1 MTTTAASVDAL
12 LVPASRD
19 ARNRPVPLGYWVAA
33 AIAIV
38 AVIGAVGWGATR
50 TLDVISSPDD
60 FARVSLPGAT
70 TIPTTAPGKLVIY
83 YEGIAKPSLGRLGVS
98 VLDPTGR
105 PVAVTAYRSDVR
117 YDRAGL
123 VARAVG
129 SFDTGT
135 AGRYTVSAGAPVE
148 ASAELAVGEDLGGA
162 MNDTVLW
169 TGLIIGAGTLAAAAT
184 ALRTHRR
191 NRA

>member
-1 MTTTAASVDAL
+1 MTTTAASHDAL
-12 LVPASRD
+12 LAPASHD
-19 ARNRPVPLGYWVAA
+19 ARKRRVPLGDWLAA

-50 TLDVISSPDD
+50 TIDVISSPDD

-70 TIPTTAPGKLVIY
+70 TIPTTASGKLVIY
-83 YEGIAKPSLGRLGVS
+83 YEGTEKPSLGRVGVT

-105 PVAVTAYRSDVR
+105 PVAVTAYRGDVR

-123 VARAVG
+123 VAKAVG
-129 SFDTGT
+129 SFDAGT
-135 AGRYTVSAGAPVE
+135 AGRYTVSAGAPAE
-148 ASAELAVGEDLGGA
+148 ASAKLAVGEDLGGA
-162 MNDTVLW
+162 MKDNILW
-169 TGLIIGAGTLAAAAT
+169 AGLILGAGAIAAAAI

-191 NRA
+191 DRA

>member
-1 MTTTAASVDAL
+1 MTTTAAARGAL
-12 LVPASRD
+12 LTPASHD
-19 ARNRPVPLGYWVAA
+19 ARKRRAPLGYWLAA

-38 AVIGAVGWGATR
+38 ALIAAVGWAAAR

-70 TIPTTAPGKLVIY
+70 TIPSTGPGMLVIY
-83 YEGIAKPSLGRLGVS
+83 YEGTEKPSLGRLGVT

-105 PVAVTAYRSDVR
+105 PVAVTPYRSDVR

-123 VARAVG
+123 VAKAVG
-129 SFDTGT
+129 SFATGT
-135 AGRYTVSAGAPVE
+135 AGRYTVSAGAPAE
-148 ASAELAVGEDLGGA
+148 ASAKLAVGEDLGGA
-162 MNDTVLW
+162 MKDTVLW
-169 TGLIIGAGTLAAAAT
+169 AGLIIGAGALAAAAT

>member
-1 MTTTAASVDAL
+1 MTTTAAFRVAL
-12 LVPASRD
+12 APASRN
-19 ARNRPVPLGYWVAA
+19 ARKGRVPLGYCLAA

-38 AVIGAVGWGATR
+38 AVIGAVGWGAAR

-70 TIPTTAPGKLVIY
+70 TIPMTASGKLVIY
-83 YEGIAKPSLGRLGVS
+83 YEGTEKPSLGRLGVR

-105 PVAVTAYRSDVR
+105 PVAVTAYRGDVR

-123 VARAVG
+123 VAKAVG
-129 SFDTGT
+129 SFDAGT
-135 AGRYTVSAGAPVE
+135 AGRYTVSAGA
-148 ASAELAVGEDLGGA
+148 SAEPDARLAVGEDLGGA
-162 MNDTVLW
+162 MKDAVLW
-169 TGLIIGAGTLAAAAT
+169 AALVIGTGALAAGAVAV
-184 ALRTHRR
+184 RTRRR

>member
-1 MTTTAASVDAL
+1 MTTTAASRDAL

-19 ARNRPVPLGYWVAA
+19 ARKRRVPLGYWLAA

-50 TLDVISSPDD
+50 TIDVISSPDD

-70 TIPTTAPGKLVIY
+70 TIPTTASGKLVIY
-83 YEGIAKPSLGRLGVS
+83 YEGTEKPSLGRVGVT

-105 PVAVTAYRSDVR
+105 PVAVTAYRGDVR

-123 VARAVG
+123 VAKAVG

-135 AGRYTVSAGAPVE
+135 AGRYTVSAGARAE
-148 ASAELAVGEDLGGA
+148 ASAKLAVGEDLGGA
-162 MNDTVLW
+162 MKDTVLW
-169 TGLIIGAGTLAAAAT
+169 AGLIIGAGALAAAAT